1 MIPHHDR
8 NSRSRFLE
16 ATGCLWTTGDYELYV
31 QPHQFGRKRTQAIYF
46 PIRPPVFNVNV
57 FTFQVSQFA
66 QAVPKRFDAVRN
78 GGSMHQG
85 EELSLVTRSSDGQ
98 MLFLANLVSKM
109 NRNTP
114 LSVAVSLKQTRASN
128 HALIADTLN
137 TRAGIRVA
145 RAPSDR
151 RELWR

>member
-1 MIPHHDR
+1 
-8 NSRSRFLE
+8 
-16 ATGCLWTTGDYELYV
+16 
-31 QPHQFGRKRTQAIYF
+31 
-46 PIRPPVFNVNV
+46 VNV

-66 QAVPKRFDAVRN
+66 QAVLKRFDAVRN

-114 LSVAVSLKQTRASN
+114 LR
-128 HALIADTLN
+128 
-137 TRAGIRVA
+137 
-145 RAPSDR
+145 
-151 RELWR
+151 